1 MMQMETVMPIS
12 LCLFIMIF
20 ECKSSQPFFL
30 FPFFWIQKI
39 DSERHESWAV
49 DKPVRRAV
57 PQTKTP
63 LPVDFGMTWFFPAFF
78 LILIIRQVFATN
90 GLKAMR
96 GCNMWAKK
104 DIPTWVFLKVKKHLI
119 LRLYFIDLTQPSLS
133 STSNSS
139 LRPAKSQSLNASP
152 RIEQRSETNG
162 TRRSESWRLS
172 PR

>member
-30 FPFFWIQKI
+30 FPFFEYKNRLREARELGRRQT
-39 DSERHESWAV
+39 STESSSSNEDAFA
-49 DKPVRRAV
+49 RR
-57 PQTKTP
+57 
-63 LPVDFGMTWFFPAFF
+63 LRYDLIFPRFF

-104 DIPTWVFLKVKKHLI
+104 DIPTWVFL
-119 LRLYFIDLTQPSLS
+119 
-133 STSNSS
+133 
-139 LRPAKSQSLNASP
+139 
-152 RIEQRSETNG
+152 
-162 TRRSESWRLS
+162 
-172 PR
+172 